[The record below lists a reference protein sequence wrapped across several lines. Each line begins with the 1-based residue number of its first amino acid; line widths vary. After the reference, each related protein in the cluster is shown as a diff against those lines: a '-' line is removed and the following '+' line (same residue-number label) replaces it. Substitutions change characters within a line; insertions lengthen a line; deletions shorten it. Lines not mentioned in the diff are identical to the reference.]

1 MLRYRFKAHSRV
13 DGTLLDEG
21 VIDDALGDGVNE
33 TAFILRQALVLS
45 HPMAKKLLL
54 DDIAIELSCNC

>member
-1 MLRYRFKAHSRV
+1 M